1 MLDNF
6 PKVEQKK
13 NKKKLEAAEMQL
25 YRNILKSTYTGVNK
39 QRGSLKK
46 NDNKKKTN
54 LYSKSADIPL
64 THNEVLIQI
73 NTRAGGEY

>member
-46 NDNKKKTN
+46 NDNKKK
-54 LYSKSADIPL
+54 KK
-64 THNEVLIQI
+64 LILKI
-73 NTRAGGEY
+73 S